1 MFSIL
6 FVQNLSTFFQCTD
19 SIPNWWKREM
29 SLLLAF
35 QRLYIKLLQEKKT
48 QNTNLLPSKKNL
60 KQGMPSGMTASDT
73 GYCNPM
79 SISFPFQD
87 HSSNG
92 GDPLALGTEGVT
104 IQIPRDETWV
114 LYANY
119 SNFFPL
125 KKWLVFWMWLLRN
138 LCFCNSDIVSW
149 DAAVTLWMQK
159 VERTA

>member
-1 MFSIL
+1 
-6 FVQNLSTFFQCTD
+6 
-19 SIPNWWKREM
+19 M

-35 QRLYIKLLQEKKT
+35 QRLYIKLLQEKT

-60 KQGMPSGMTASDT
+60 QGMPSGMTASDT

-104 IQIPRDETWV
+104 IQIPRMKRV
-114 LYANY
+114 LYA
-119 SNFFPL
+119 S
-125 KKWLVFWMWLLRN
+125 
-138 LCFCNSDIVSW
+138 IT
-149 DAAVTLWMQK
+149 VTSSSCMK
-159 VERTA
+159 